1 MQTVQLPSE
10 LRAQIKEYKRQG
22 KRVGFVPTMGNLH
35 QGHLTLVERAKEHA
49 DVVVVSIF
57 VNPMQFGN
65 PDDLNNYPR
74 TLEQDLAKLEAIGTA
89 LVFTPTPE
97 VIYPK
102 GLENQTF
109 VEVPKLSN
117 MLEGASRPGHFRGVA
132 TIVTK
137 LFNLVQPDV
146 ACFGEKDFQQVAV
159 IRQMVED
166 LAMDIE
172 IVPVPTVR
180 EQDNLAMSSR
190 NNRLTAEE
198 RAIAPSL
205 SKVMFEMADELLK
218 APLETEAVIAKG
230 EQAIKAAGMQ
240 ADELF
245 ICDARTLTEVTSET
259 EEAVILVAA
268 FLGSVRLIDNT
279 VVKLA

>member
-1 MQTVQLPSE
+1 MQTVQLPCE

-74 TLEQDLAKLEAIGTA
+74 TLEQDLAKLEAFGTA
-89 LVFTPTPE
+89 MVFTPTPE

-109 VEVPKLSN
+109 VEVPKLSS

-198 RAIAPSL
+198 RAIAP
-205 SKVMFEMADELLK
+205 AC
-218 APLETEAVIAKG
+218 
-230 EQAIKAAGMQ
+230 Q
-240 ADELF
+240 
-245 ICDARTLTEVTSET
+245 R
-259 EEAVILVAA
+259 
-268 FLGSVRLIDNT
+268 
-279 VVKLA
+279 

>member
-109 VEVPKLSN
+109 VEVPKLSS

-198 RAIAPSL
+198 RAIAPGL